1 MSEVTSFNARI
12 YEADSPFY
20 EGKLTSLII
29 PTKDGQYGIKARHRN
44 LVVAIVPGV
53 IKYRIPFDDKQYVAS
68 VSEGMVRIEDGDV
81 LVLVNTAERPEEID
95 EERSRI
101 RAEEAR
107 EIMLQ
112 KRSLKEYYSAEATLR
127 RAMVRLRVSKDQSLN

>member
-1 MSEVTSFNARI
+1 MAKAFSTRI

-20 EGKLTSLII
+20 EGELESLVI
-29 PTKDGQYGIKARHRN
+29 PTIDGEYGIMADHRN
-44 LVVAIVPGV
+44 LVIAIVPG
-53 IKYRIPFDDKQYVAS
+53 ILRYRIPGEEMRTAS

-95 EERSRI
+95 EARSRA
-101 RAEEAR
+101 RAEEAK

-112 KRSLKEYYSAEATLR
+112 KRSMQEYYTAEATLR
-127 RAMVRLRVSKDQSLN
+127 RAMVRLKVTGNHEID